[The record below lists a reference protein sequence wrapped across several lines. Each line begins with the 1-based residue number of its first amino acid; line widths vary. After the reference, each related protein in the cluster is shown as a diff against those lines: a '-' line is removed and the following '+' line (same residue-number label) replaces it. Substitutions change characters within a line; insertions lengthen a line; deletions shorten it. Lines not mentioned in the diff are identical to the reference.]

1 MAKKQKRK
9 YVFQHK
15 SPTEHY
21 VADAYTVRC
30 VDNRF
35 WKAKKRFIKHLGL
48 KHIDPKSPAG
58 GAKVFVSPQKE
69 SDIDRMFR
77 ELEISIRLHHVKRV
91 MLFNHHDCGA
101 YGGFKAFD
109 NDSDKE
115 LAFHKV
121 QLKKAAKV
129 VKNRFP
135 DLKVETYFIDDEGVI
150 KVS

>member
-1 MAKKQKRK
+1 MVKKTKTK
-9 YVFQHK
+9 YVFRHP

-21 VADAYTVRC
+21 LADAYTVRC

-35 WKAKKRFIKHLGL
+35 WKAKKRFIKYLGL

-58 GAKVFVSPQKE
+58 GAKVFVSPQKK

-101 YGGFKAFD
+101 YGGFARFD
-109 NDSDKE
+109 NDPEKE
-115 LAFHKV
+115 LKFHRSD
-121 QLKKAAKV
+121 LKKAAAVIK
-129 VKNRFP
+129 KRFP
-135 DLKVETYFIDDEGVI
+135 TLKIETYFIDGEGII
-150 KVS
+150 KTS